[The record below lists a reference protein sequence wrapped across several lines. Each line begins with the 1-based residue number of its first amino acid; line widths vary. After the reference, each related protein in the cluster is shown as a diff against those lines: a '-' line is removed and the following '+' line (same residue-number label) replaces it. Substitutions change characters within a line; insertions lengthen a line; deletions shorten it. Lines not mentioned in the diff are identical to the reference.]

1 MRSSA
6 LLLLLIIFCFAC
18 GNLSNED
25 VAFLEAIPQK
35 EALQV
40 QVPKNAASQP
50 ACSLGDATIY
60 ESAKSTGDS
69 INAGVSGLLSLVD
82 AIRAMPPTTRDTDSR
97 TWGPFP
103 DGSHAGFEVEVQM
116 QRQIDETGTPWR
128 WDYSI
133 LERPKG
139 GAFLTVLEGNFFGPQ
154 AKDGTGRMTLHF
166 ENSVKLGINQP
177 TDPQFPMHIY
187 YDLGDNPRAISV
199 DLTEGLGF
207 GLPSFDYNYTG
218 FADGHGGFG
227 YAIAGGN
234 GCTTEVTTLFTALG
248 AGRDSFHVR
257 CGPFLSAE
265 VQQCWDVS
273 ACLTFVND
281 PLASTLAC
289 NGAKP
294 CVLGN
299 PAQCPAL

>member
-6 LLLLLIIFCFAC
+6 LLLVALSCAC

-25 VAFLEAIPQK
+25 IAFLEAIPQK

-40 QVPKNAASQP
+40 QVPAGSASQP
-50 ACSLGDATIY
+50 ACALGDATIY

-69 INAGVSGLLSLVD
+69 INAGVNGLLSLVD
-82 AIRAMPPTTRDTDSR
+82 AIRAVPATTRDTDSR

-116 QRQIDETGTPWR
+116 VRQIDETGAPWR

-133 LERPKG
+133 SERHAG
-139 GAFLTVLEGNFFGPQ
+139 GTFATVVEGNFFGPQ
-154 AKDGTGRMTLHF
+154 AKTGTGRMTLHF
-166 ENSVKLGINQP
+166 ENLLQLGINKP

-187 YDLGDNPRAISV
+187 YDLADDPRTISV
-199 DLTEGLGF
+199 DLTAGLGF
-207 GLPSFDYNYTG
+207 GLPSFDYGYAG
-218 FADGHGGFG
+218 YRDGHGQFN
-227 YAIAGGN
+227 YALAGGN

-248 AGRDSFHVR
+248 SGRDSFHLR
-257 CGPFLSAE
+257 CGPFVSAE
-265 VQQCWDVS
+265 VRQCWDVS
-273 ACLTFVND
+273 ACLTFVDD

-289 NGAKP
+289 NGVKP
-294 CVLGN
+294 CLLGT